1 MRAAARYMRRF
12 PAAFQVSEILHIP
25 FDLKVACLFAAF
37 GLGLTA
43 LSFALGSAAEVGR
56 LLAAAG

>member
-1 MRAAARYMRRF
+1 MRRF

>member
-1 MRAAARYMRRF
+1 MRRF
-12 PAAFQVSEILHIP
+12 PAAFQVSELLHIP